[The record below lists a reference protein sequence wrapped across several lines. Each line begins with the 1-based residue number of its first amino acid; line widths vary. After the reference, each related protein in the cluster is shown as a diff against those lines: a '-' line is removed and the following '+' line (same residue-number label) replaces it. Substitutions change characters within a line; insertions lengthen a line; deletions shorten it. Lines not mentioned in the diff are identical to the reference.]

1 MAITNLHATGAQT
14 RNGSMQLQ
22 YIDVMVE
29 KDGALSPVQRLEY
42 HPTQEITL
50 NTTTSPITVTP
61 STGFDG
67 ITKLDIRFI
76 KSLKATTLYR
86 IRFGT
91 STLVWTSTNLFDCQL
106 AVGDKI
112 RIWNNDMS
120 TSIVIEYAGK
130 GAQYIDGGETVACLG
145 DSYYGFT
152 WSGYYNTPNGKK
164 LGIPVALVNEVENA

>member
-1 MAITNLHATGAQT
+1 MVNIHTVGSQVRH
-14 RNGSMQLQ
+14 GSMQPQ
-22 YIDVMVE
+22 YVDVMVE
-29 KDGALSPVQRLEY
+29 KDGLLSGKQRLEY
-42 HPTQEITL
+42 HPTIDMTL

-61 STGFDG
+61 PIGYDG
-67 ITKLDIRFI
+67 ITSLDIRFI
-76 KSLKATTLYR
+76 NSLKATTLYR
-86 IRFGT
+86 IRFGS

-130 GAQYIDGGETVACLG
+130 GVQYIDGDETVACLG

-152 WSGYYNTPNGKK
+152 WSGSYNTPDGKK
-164 LGIPVALVNEVENA
+164 LGIPVALVNEVENV

>member
-1 MAITNLHATGAQT
+1 MVNIHTVGSQV
-14 RNGSMQLQ
+14 RRGSMELQ
-22 YIDVMVE
+22 YVDVMVE
-29 KDGALSPVQRLEY
+29 KEGNLSGIQRLEY
-42 HPTQEITL
+42 YPTQDIVL

-67 ITKLDIRFI
+67 ITSLDIRFI
-76 KSLKATTLYR
+76 NSLKALKLYR

-130 GAQYIDGGETVACLG
+130 GVQYINGGETVACVG

-152 WSGYYNTPNGKK
+152 WGGYYNTPDGKK
-164 LGIPVALVNEVENA
+164 LGIPVALVNEVKNA

>member
-1 MAITNLHATGAQT
+1 MVNIHTVGSQV
-14 RNGSMQLQ
+14 RRGSMELQ
-22 YIDVMVE
+22 YVDVMVE
-29 KDGALSPVQRLEY
+29 KEGNLSGIQRLEY
-42 HPTQEITL
+42 HPTQDIVL

-67 ITKLDIRFI
+67 ITSLDIRFI
-76 KSLKATTLYR
+76 NSLKAITLYR

-130 GAQYIDGGETVACLG
+130 GVQYIDGGETVACVG

-152 WSGYYNTPNGKK
+152 WGGYYNTPDNKK
-164 LGIPVALVNEVENA
+164 LGIPVALVNEVKNA